1 MAKAVD
7 LLSYYMPVL
16 RNLKEFKEIA
26 KAEEPEIRALLEAVD
41 AVLNNMF
48 ISTADEYGISQFEEM
63 MGILPENTAD
73 LETRRFNVLVKW
85 NDNTIYTDVT
95 LEGLLTTLCG
105 GRDRYKIDRD
115 YNNYHMDITTTV
127 SVSGALDMV
136 RKLLMEILPCNLT
149 WTLANKSECKVGSP
163 LAVGIVTNTVMC
175 HKITHKMTI

>member
-26 KAEEPEIRALLEAVD
+26 KAEEPEIQALLEAVD
-41 AVLNNMF
+41 RTLANMF
-48 ISTADEYGISQFEEM
+48 ISTADEYGITQFEEM

-105 GRDRYKIDRD
+105 GKDRYKIDRD
-115 YNNYHMDITTTV
+115 YEHYHIDVTTTV
-127 SVSGALDMV
+127 SVSGAYEMV
-136 RKLLMEILPCNLT
+136 RKLLSEILPCNLT
-149 WTLANKSECKVGSP
+149 WVLSNKVECKVGNP
-163 LAVGIVTNTVMC
+163 LYVGIVTNTVMC
-175 HKITHKMTI
+175 HQIVENT